1 MAHSAGIEV
10 TVPWVPEPLQGPV
23 DMAHMERTDTGKE
36 DVKENQGPAA
46 VRAVLLLD
54 TLLRRGF

>member
-23 DMAHMERTDTGKE
+23 DMAHMERTDTGQE
-36 DVKENQGPAA
+36 ELMLRS
-46 VRAVLLLD
+46 VRGTGWD
-54 TLLRRGF
+54 KRYS